1 MQATNK
7 ICDMH
12 NSFTVGMTSRVKEEE
27 EKPFMNDVL
36 DYYYQKPLTIDVVC
50 DLVEKINRN
59 GYSCQ
64 KYLV

>member
-1 MQATNK
+1 
-7 ICDMH
+7 MH
-12 NSFTVGMTSRVKEEE
+12 NSFTVGMTYPVKEEE
-27 EKPFMNDVL
+27 EKPFMNYVL
-36 DYYYQKPLTIDVVC
+36 DYYYQKSLTIDVVC